1 MEFKPRDGV
10 GGGDVEGV
18 GGYREVRAGN
28 VLFQFT
34 LQIYPTHVPWV
45 GLCYIPVGLRFSEK
59 KKTEKK

>member
-10 GGGDVEGV
+10 GGGVVEGV

-34 LQIYPTHVPWV
+34 L
-45 GLCYIPVGLRFSEK
+45 
-59 KKTEKK
+59 